1 MSRGATIALLF
12 LAWILQIK
20 QTRAQEV
27 DLDTLLGVGQ
37 QWVQQNIDPQ
47 FLQSLPAVDE
57 SVAKQWLKR
66 IQDRLEGESFED
78 LELLKPVALQILPW
92 IEQDE
97 SLRPYAPWLRSRL
110 NYFEVAQELNSLHI
124 RPPTGTTH
132 SPLVRRANPSTN
144 AQRVAWDRVIALEPW
159 PEGAKRFVPILK
171 QIFKA
176 EKVPTGLVWLAEIES
191 SFDPKARSPAGAAG
205 LFQLMPTTAKG
216 RGLSLFPFDERYN
229 AEKNTRAS
237 AQYLNQLHRQFHDWP
252 LALAAYNAGPSTV
265 QKLIARHRATR
276 FETLAPYLPVE
287 TRMYVPKFEA
297 ILQRREGRS
306 LLML

>member
-1 MSRGATIALLF
+1 MSREPTIALLF

-20 QTRAQEV
+20 QSSAQEV
-27 DLDTLLGVGQ
+27 DLNAILGVGQ
-37 QWVQQNIDPQ
+37 RWFQENIDTNI
-47 FLQSLPAVDE
+47 LQNLPALDE

-66 IQDRLEGESFED
+66 IQDRLEGESLDD

-110 NYFEVAQELNSLHI
+110 NYFEVARELNSLQI
-124 RPPTGTTH
+124 RPPTGSTN
-132 SPLVRRANPSTN
+132 SGLVRRVIPSAN

-159 PEGAKRFVPILK
+159 PEGAKRFVPSLK

-176 EKVPTGLVWLAEIES
+176 ENVPTGLVWLAELES
-191 SFDPKARSPAGAAG
+191 SFDPKARSPTGAAG
-205 LFQLMPTTAKG
+205 LFQLMPATAKG

-229 AEKNTRAS
+229 AKKNTRAS
-237 AQYLNQLHRQFHDWP
+237 AQYLHQLYRQFHDWP
-252 LALAAYNAGPSTV
+252 LALAAYNAGPSKV
-265 QKLIARHRATR
+265 QKLITRHHATR

-306 LLML
+306 LLKL